1 MLRTFC
7 PRLKRGLGG
16 SSPRSQQSLTGDQ
29 ALVGEHLADLVHARV
44 LRWKDQV
51 RRFQGVGGQRR
62 AVGADLVEQAVQRRG
77 EGRLVVAVDGR
88 LELTVHAVQL
98 RGARVVDGVL
108 ALAADPDDHGPS
120 PSCGSAGRSAAGMLA
135 GWVCPWGAWL
145 LPLAPPSSCLGA
157 PDVISPLSLLSSLS
171 TSLLADIMSSSLW
184 MSSRLPPTASSSAPE
199 AISSSMAPARACIWA
214 VLSSARWIAMPTSPI
229 SSEMPENASLI
240 LVWASAAV

>member
-7 PRLKRGLGG
+7 PRLKRGARGA
-16 SSPRSQQSLTGDQ
+16 SPRSQQRLTGDQ

-44 LRWKDQV
+44 LGRKDQV

-62 AVGADLVEQAVQRRG
+62 AVGANLVEQAVQRRG

-88 LELTVHAVQL
+88 LELTVQPVQL
-98 RGARVVDGVL
+98 GGGRVVDAEL

-135 GWVCPWGAWL
+135 GWLCAGGAYGVPWPWGAWAAWL
-145 LPLAPPSSCLGA
+145 LALAPPSSCLGA
-157 PDVISPLSLLSSLS
+157 SDVISPLSLLSSRS

-184 MSSRLPPTASSSAPE
+184 
-199 AISSSMAPARACIWA
+199 
-214 VLSSARWIAMPTSPI
+214 
-229 SSEMPENASLI
+229 
-240 LVWASAAV
+240 